1 LYDSTTLTLPA
12 APATLAP
19 FPPTVQEDAMAR
31 VKPIVNRDDV
41 APEHHAL
48 FDELAALR
56 GRISGPSTVVLH
68 SPGLARPWN
77 QISEYLHRDSI
88 VEAPHAELAV
98 CATARERDCGYVW
111 NAHVPLARKAG
122 ISAETIAAVAGR
134 RPAAE
139 LPEGERAVVLYVQ
152 QLLRNNRV
160 DGDVFDR
167 LLSAH
172 SPRWLVELT
181 VWIGRYAALSGIL
194 NAFEVTPSSPAE
206 TLPPV
211 PRAPRA
217 AAGARAPLP
226 APRLTPIVGRDQV
239 PEEYRAVFDAVTE
252 GRGGVRG
259 PFPMLLYSPVLCR
272 RHLDVGTHLRFE
284 SRLSPAERELAI
296 VATAREKDCPY
307 IWAAHAPAARK
318 AGVGDAVVAVVRDR
332 GDLAAVPP
340 AERDVI
346 DYVRQLLRESA
357 VTQPVFDRLRDAHG
371 VTWLVELTCLVG
383 HYGIVAS
390 ILNAFELAPRPDAEP
405 L

>member
-1 LYDSTTLTLPA
+1 
-12 APATLAP
+12 
-19 FPPTVQEDAMAR
+19 
-31 VKPIVNRDDV
+31 
-41 APEHHAL
+41 
-48 FDELAALR
+48 
-56 GRISGPSTVVLH
+56 
-68 SPGLARPWN
+68 
-77 QISEYLHRDSI
+77 
-88 VEAPHAELAV
+88 
-98 CATARERDCGYVW
+98 
-111 NAHVPLARKAG
+111 
-122 ISAETIAAVAGR
+122 
-134 RPAAE
+134 
-139 LPEGERAVVLYVQ
+139 VVLYVQ